1 MKTISKTVKRS
12 KDLFIEFSEEELSIL
27 NIKEGDKFSWRETG
41 EGIIL
46 EKFSSLDIDLKDLS
60 RDSLE
65 FLVSASVE
73 EDKSINEIIN
83 EILEKFVDQNA

>member
-12 KDLFIEFSEEELSIL
+12 KDLFIEFSEEELSLL